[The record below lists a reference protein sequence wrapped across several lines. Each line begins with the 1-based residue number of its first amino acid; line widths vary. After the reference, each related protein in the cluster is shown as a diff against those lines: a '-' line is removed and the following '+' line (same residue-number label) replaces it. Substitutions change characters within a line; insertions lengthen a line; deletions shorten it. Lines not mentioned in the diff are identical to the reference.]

1 MRQSYKIVEKIDMGG
16 MAEVYRARAVSM
28 KGFEKEV
35 AVKRVLPSL
44 TRNRRFVSMFLDEAR
59 LSMGLNHP
67 NIVQV
72 FDVGRAEGTYYIVM
86 EFVEGLNLRRAFQ
99 KNAERAKGMPLSIAA
114 FILTEI
120 LKGLAYAHEKHD
132 DDGRLLHVVHRDVS
146 PPNVLISRA
155 GDVKLTDFGLAK
167 AESQLTETDP
177 GVVKGKFSYLSPEA
191 CQGKSI
197 DHRADIF
204 SAGIILWEL
213 LANRRLFVGKN
224 DMETVD
230 LIRSP
235 QIPSLSLLNSEIDP
249 EFEAIV
255 GKALREEPSR
265 RYTSA
270 REFGQAINNYLF
282 SHGLKVDAY
291 DLANYVQSLFDGT
304 DVEDDA
310 DQIAALLQE
319 EILNLSVVGLI
330 NEAQMGGHGISL
342 NADRLG
348 LTGGSIDV
356 DDLFDPED
364 LVRATKGAAATYA
377 DDDDEPD
384 LVTMLEGS
392 TREIELD
399 RLAEEAGAPLI
410 PEAAGDEDF
419 AAGLPDQDRAPPQK
433 EEKPEPSGEK
443 SAKVPVSP
451 IVLMLFSAVGGAL
464 VMSIVY
470 IVLFKLKAC
479 G

>member
-35 AVKRVLPSL
+35 AIKRVLPSL

-59 LSMGLNHP
+59 LSMGLSHP

-114 FILTEI
+114 FILTEV
-120 LKGLAYAHEKHD
+120 LKGLTYAHEKAD

-167 AESQLTETDP
+167 AASQLTETDP

-249 EFEAIV
+249 EFEAIA
-255 GKALREEPSR
+255 GKALREDPSR
-265 RYTSA
+265 RYNSA

-304 DVEDDA
+304 DATDDA

-330 NEAQMGGHGISL
+330 NEAQMGGHGASL

-356 DDLFDPED
+356 DDLFNPED
-364 LVRATKGAAATYA
+364 LVRATKSVPEPLS
-377 DDDDEPD
+377 DDDETD
-384 LVTMLEGS
+384 LATMLEGS

-399 RLAEEAGAPLI
+399 RLAEEAGLPLI
-410 PEAAGDEDF
+410 PEAEEAEEIGF
-419 AAGLPDQDRAPPQK
+419 KLPSKAKPTVEEEPQ
-433 EEKPEPSGEK
+433 PAPSGEK
-443 SAKVPVSP
+443 GSKVPVSP
-451 IVLMLFSAVGGAL
+451 LWLMLFSALGGAL
-464 VMSIVY
+464 AMSIVY
-470 IVLFKLKAC
+470 IVIFKLKAC